1 MEFAKKEAEQ
11 LSQLEDAL
19 EKVHGQEQMYMEAID
34 NLQAEYDLL
43 EQENMQLKKDA
54 TKKEETRQSLLKKI
68 NYDDIH
74 VSATDLSGEPLG
86 GYRTVDSRVSA
97 TGRLCEE

>member
-1 MEFAKKEAEQ
+1 MVFAKKEAEQ

-43 EQENMQLKKDA
+43 EQENVQLKKDA
-54 TKKEETRQSLLKKI
+54 TEKEETRQSLLKKI

-74 VSATDLSGEPLG
+74 VSAAELSKEPLG
-86 GYRTVDSRVSA
+86 GYRTADSRVS
-97 TGRLCEE
+97 LCVCA